1 MTKGREAMSG
11 CGGTWEEWDCTVL
24 SGEVAGSHEKGD
36 GWTDSRGGAMD
47 LSDLKEAS
55 SLSVPQFPH
64 V

>member
-1 MTKGREAMSG
+1 MVVEEPG
-11 CGGTWEEWDCTVL
+11 EEWDCTVL